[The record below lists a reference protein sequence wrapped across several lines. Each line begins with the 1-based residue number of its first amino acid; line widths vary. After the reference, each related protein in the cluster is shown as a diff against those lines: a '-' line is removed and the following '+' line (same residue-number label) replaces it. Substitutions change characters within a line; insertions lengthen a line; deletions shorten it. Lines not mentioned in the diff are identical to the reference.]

1 MTSKFSTGP
10 SFSVPKGFLAG
21 GGCVGI
27 KKKADALDVAI
38 LHSTSPC
45 TSASVFTLNRVRAAP
60 VLVCETLRSTQVG
73 VQSVFVN
80 SGCANAVT
88 GEKGLKDAWRLH
100 EVMEETGYGKSFVLS
115 TGVIGQFLPMEKI
128 EKGIREKGCIGNGS
142 NTLEESEQGWS
153 QAAKAIMTTDLY
165 PKLASRAVQTHTGE
179 TFTVSGICKGAG
191 MIHPN
196 MATMLAVLATDAAI
210 PQPTLQ
216 SLLQS
221 VVNRTFNCISVDGD
235 TSTNDTVVLLANGQA
250 SPSPLAGEDLNGFE
264 TALESVC
271 RELAQLIVKDGEG
284 ATKFVTI
291 TVEGGAS
298 FEECKKVATT
308 IATSS
313 LCKTAFFGQDAN
325 WGRII
330 AAIGYSGVQ
339 VTPSEIGLWLE
350 ESKAEDL
357 PEPTTV
363 TTIPLLLDGQPCP
376 FDEDSA
382 SAILQKPQFS
392 FRTRIGAG
400 SHKATVW
407 TCDLTFDYVRI
418 NASYR
423 S

>member
-1 MTSKFSTGP
+1 
-10 SFSVPKGFLAG
+10 
-21 GGCVGI
+21 
-27 KKKADALDVAI
+27 
-38 LHSTSPC
+38 
-45 TSASVFTLNRVRAAP
+45 
-60 VLVCETLRSTQVG
+60 
-73 VQSVFVN
+73 
-80 SGCANAVT
+80 
-88 GEKGLKDAWRLH
+88 
-100 EVMEETGYGKSFVLS
+100 
-115 TGVIGQFLPMEKI
+115 
-128 EKGIREKGCIGNGS
+128 
-142 NTLEESEQGWS
+142 
-153 QAAKAIMTTDLY
+153 
-165 PKLASRAVQTHTGE
+165 
-179 TFTVSGICKGAG
+179 